1 MSSRSARDRRAADFK
16 AYEAVVRFAFYL
28 TAEYVGGKATSL
40 AYTSLHDVILWNA
53 TARRSGKVSECFD
66 WQRPGITQQK
76 KRLISQRILNQL
88 LNQRMI

>member
-16 AYEAVVRFAFYL
+16 AYETVVRFAFYL

-53 TARRSGKVSECFD
+53 TARRSGKVSEVLIG
-66 WQRPGITQQK
+66 RGRELRSKK

-88 LNQRMI
+88 LNQRQ